1 MATEELTAAE
11 VEDTRGYGRGARIL
25 SIGIA
30 STGVLTFAYFSVA
43 GHVLGKADYG
53 AVTTLWTVLFITISV
68 IYRPVEQLLSRTI
81 ADRIARGQT
90 SGHPLGQAALIQAG
104 FAAAFLV
111 LALVFK
117 GRLTTLFNDSSTLY
131 WILVASTLAY
141 AASYF
146 ARGYLAGHQ
155 WFALYGGLVL
165 FESTSRFCF
174 PVAVA
179 VGIADG
185 RTAVALGILAAPFV
199 SLLVVPFALARHTA
213 LADPVPSEIPAT
225 ARSAGFAA
233 SVSAVQLSEQ
243 TLLNV
248 GVLFASGTA
257 LRGVIFSAFLVA
269 RAPLQLFQAVQTSL
283 LPHLAT
289 LEATDGQEG
298 FDKAIRTTVLVIGA
312 FAGLV
317 AAGLLA
323 IGPFVMDV
331 VFDHKHHY
339 PRAGLVVLALG
350 MGAHLIAGT
359 LNQAALARGA
369 AAQAAQA
376 WVTCALAFVAWMAI
390 AVVHDGLLR
399 AQVGYLGAA
408 LVLGTWLYAIDRRR
422 LR

>member
-1 MATEELTAAE
+1 LATEELVASDP
-11 VEDTRGYGRGARIL
+11 EDTRGYGRGARIL

-81 ADRIARGQT
+81 ADRIARGRH
-90 SGHPLGQAALIQAG
+90 SGHPLRQAALIQAA

-111 LALVFK
+111 IALAFKSSLV
-117 GRLTTLFNDSSTLY
+117 TLFNHSDTLY
-131 WILVASTLAY
+131 WILVAATLAY

-179 VGIADG
+179 VGLASG

-199 SLLVVPFALARHTA
+199 SLLVVPFALTRHAARGE
-213 LADPVPSEIPAT
+213 DPLTGETHRPQTETST
-225 ARSAGFAA
+225 GFAM

-248 GVLFASGTA
+248 GVLFAAGST

-289 LEATDGQEG
+289 LEATDSREG
-298 FDKAIRTTVLVIGA
+298 FDKAIRTTVL
-312 FAGLV
+312 
-317 AAGLLA
+317 
-323 IGPFVMDV
+323 
-331 VFDHKHHY
+331 
-339 PRAGLVVLALG
+339 
-350 MGAHLIAGT
+350 
-359 LNQAALARGA
+359 
-369 AAQAAQA
+369 
-376 WVTCALAFVAWMAI
+376 
-390 AVVHDGLLR
+390 
-399 AQVGYLGAA
+399 
-408 LVLGTWLYAIDRRR
+408 
-422 LR
+422 